1 MWCVVLQPKGTT
13 RNAVLDA
20 NSSCPPVA
28 ATVGTI
34 LRRATPPELI
44 GTWTWQGHTL
54 YLFAYKTG
62 KAGTENKHELPPPYD
77 SVLLFGEAVIIATK
91 ANTLVSFGT
100 VEYPKFYNEALGG
113 FEELGSEDSEEDEDE
128 EEEEEEGEAEDEEEE
143 EEEVEE
149 DNEGEAEEEEEEEVV
164 RRPPPK
170 VSKSKRTNKKMSAW
184 YAIPELEAEPYSI

>member
-62 KAGTENKHELPPPYD
+62 KAGTENKHELPPPHD
-77 SVLLFGEAVIIATK
+77 MALLFGEAVIIATK
-91 ANTLVSFGT
+91 GNALVSFGT
-100 VEYPKFYNEALGG
+100 VEFPKFYNDANGG
-113 FEELGSEDSEEDEDE
+113 FEDLGSEDSDEDEDE
-128 EEEEEEGEAEDEEEE
+128 EEDDEEGEAEEEEE
-143 EEEVEE
+143 EEEVV
-149 DNEGEAEEEEEEEVV
+149 EGEAEEEEEEEVI

-170 VSKSKRTNKKMSAW
+170 VTKSKRTNKKMSAW
-184 YAIPELEAEPYSI
+184 YSVPELEAEPYSM

>member
-1 MWCVVLQPKGTT
+1 MWCVILQPKGTT
-13 RNAVLDA
+13 RNAVLDT

-62 KAGTENKHELPPPYD
+62 KAGTENKHELPPPHD
-77 SVLLFGEAVIIATK
+77 TALLFGEAVIIATK
-91 ANTLVSFGT
+91 TNALVSFGT
-100 VEYPKFYNEALGG
+100 TEYPKFYNDANGG
-113 FEELGSEDSEEDEDE
+113 FEDLGSEDSDDEEEGEE
-128 EEEEEEGEAEDEEEE
+128 EEEEEEGEAEEEEE
-143 EEEVEE
+143 EELEV
-149 DNEGEAEEEEEEEVV
+149 EGEAEEEEEEVV

-170 VSKSKRTNKKMSAW
+170 VTKSKRTNKKMSAW
-184 YAIPELEAEPYSI
+184 YAVPELEAEPYSM

>member
-13 RNAVLDA
+13 RNAVLDS

-44 GTWTWQGHTL
+44 GTWVWQGHTL

-62 KAGTENKHELPPPYD
+62 KAGTENKHELPPPHD
-77 SVLLFGEAVIIATK
+77 TVLLFGEAVIIAVK
-91 ANTLVSFGT
+91 DNALVSFGT
-100 VEYPKFYNEALGG
+100 TEFPKFYNDANGG
-113 FEELGSEDSEEDEDE
+113 FEDLGSEDSEDDEDE
-128 EEEEEEGEAEDEEEE
+128 EEEDEEGEAEEEE
-143 EEEVEE
+143 EEELEV
-149 DNEGEAEEEEEEEVV
+149 EGEAEEEEEEEVV

-170 VSKSKRTNKKMSAW
+170 VTKSKRTNKKMSAW
-184 YAIPELEAEPYSI
+184 YAVPELEAEPYSM